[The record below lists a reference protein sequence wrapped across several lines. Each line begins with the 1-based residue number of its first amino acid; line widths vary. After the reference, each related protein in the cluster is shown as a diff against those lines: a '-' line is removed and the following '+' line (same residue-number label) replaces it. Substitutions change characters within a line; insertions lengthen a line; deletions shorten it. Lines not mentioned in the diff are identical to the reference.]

1 MKYFLTLFSLLAVST
16 LSQAQFSYGSI
27 HLTSEKKIKHIQR
40 VPFNK
45 VVLFDNRFDTT
56 NFLVN
61 HNVLKAPEMDSFS
74 MPASKEIKNYIEK
87 MIEPFPKD
95 NRQVYINLKQLRFGN
110 LNNLS
115 RFLFFTAEAYTPE
128 NKGLVKIFS
137 LEKKYLLR
145 HNYRATIRHALN
157 DFVIKISKKYNLD
170 TINKKTYTIENL
182 TKNVMTE
189 WADLPIIN
197 QNNYVDGIYRTWS
210 DFRDNK
216 IDSCAQFELQLKDD
230 STYRIS
236 FLQKNNGYQK
246 WNELVSDIFVAS
258 YNGKLYIPIL
268 GKYFVQIEKMNNT
281 FYFYIPHSL
290 PDMFIIMP
298 NWNLFYINP
307 GGGSS
312 DFNNFGNGFGN
323 MDARAFIVLIGVV
336 IVVAITVAVLRS
348 IERNN
353 QRKKEAELMSQIY
366 PGENFRN
373 CFIDMGTGDIIYH

>member
-16 LSQAQFSYGSI
+16 LTQAQFSYATL
-27 HLTSEKKIKHIQR
+27 HLTSAKKIKHIQR
-40 VPFNK
+40 VPFSK
-45 VVLFDNRFDTT
+45 VEVFDNRFDTT
-56 NFLVN
+56 NFLVKRTA
-61 HNVLKAPEMDSFS
+61 LKTPEMDSFS
-74 MPASKEIKNYIEK
+74 MPASEEIKNYIEK
-87 MIEPFPKD
+87 IIEPFPKD
-95 NRQVYINLKQLRFGN
+95 ARTVYINLKQLRFGN

-115 RFLFFTAEAYTPE
+115 RFLFFTAEAYTSV
-128 NKGLVKIFS
+128 NKGMVKIFS
-137 LEKKYLLR
+137 LEKRYLLR
-145 HNYRATIRHALN
+145 NGYRATITHALN
-157 DFVIKISKKYNLD
+157 DFVKKISKNYNLD
-170 TINKKTYTIENL
+170 TVNGKTYTSENL
-182 TKNVMTE
+182 TKNVMVE

-210 DFRDNK
+210 NFRDDK
-216 IDSCAQFELQLKDD
+216 IDSFAQFDLQLKTD

-236 FLQKNNGYQK
+236 FFQKNHMYERWDG
-246 WNELVSDIFVAS
+246 LVSNIFVVS
-258 YNGKLYIPIL
+258 YNGNLYIPIL
-268 GKYFVQIEKMNNT
+268 GKYFVPLEKKNNT
-281 FYFYIPHSL
+281 FYFYVPHSL

-307 GGGSS
+307 GRGSS

-336 IVVAITVAVLRS
+336 IVVAITVAVLKS